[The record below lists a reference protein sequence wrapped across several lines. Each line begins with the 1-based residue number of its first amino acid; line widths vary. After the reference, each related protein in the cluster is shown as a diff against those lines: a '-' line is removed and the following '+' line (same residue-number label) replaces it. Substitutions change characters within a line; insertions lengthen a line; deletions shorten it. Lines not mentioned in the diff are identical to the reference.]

1 MGIMGKLFGSS
12 TKSKAALDKRFN
24 PYIFGKDGKGGILNE
39 TQRLYDSGKWNDEMQ
54 GLNSGFKD
62 LLYNRYTGPE
72 WNAGRNAGLSA
83 LSGNFDPNI
92 SRIGDVNMP
101 DARSDQGE
109 LDPTVAMQQMLS
121 GIPNNPWLDSQ
132 ASSITNQLT
141 RNVLENAMPN
151 IRGEAIS
158 AGQYGGSR
166 QGMAEGLALSRMN
179 QDLAPALTNLY
190 GSAFEN
196 AQQRMYGTANALNQ
210 QAADM
215 GQFNANLG
223 LQNNNQEMQRAQQQL
238 NSRAQGLGLLGSGM
252 DMQDSMVD
260 QYMQS
265 IMRPNQYEWGNL
277 GNYSGNILAPAQ
289 YYQTSKS
296 TSAPG
301 IVPAALGTAAGIAG
315 IASGFMTGGK
325 TGGGF
330 GGGGGGGGYFPQAP
344 QTMQP
349 ITGANYAGGNSFYD
363 PNANWGAYRHG

>member
-1 MGIMGKLFGSS
+1 MGFFSS
-12 TKSKAALDKRFN
+12 KSKTKNSLDKRFE

-39 TQRLYDSGKWNDEMQ
+39 TQRIYDSGKWNDEMQ

-62 LLYNRYTGPE
+62 LLYDRYTGPE
-72 WNAGRNAGLSA
+72 WNAGRDVGLSA
-83 LSGNFDPNI
+83 LSGAFAPSIHKVDE
-92 SRIGDVNMP
+92 VNMP

-121 GIPNNPWLDSQ
+121 GIPNNPWLDNQ

-190 GSAFEN
+190 GSAYEN

-210 QAADM
+210 QSADI
-215 GQFNANLG
+215 GQLNANLG
-223 LQNNNQEMQRAQQQL
+223 LQNNNQEMQRMQQSL
-238 NSRAQGLGLLGSGM
+238 NSRTQGLGLLGSGM

-260 QYMQS
+260 QYMNS
-265 IMRPNQYEWGNL
+265 IMRPSQYEWGNL
-277 GNYSGNILAPAQ
+277 GNYAGSVLAPAG
-289 YYQTSKS
+289 YYTVSKTKS
-296 TSAPG
+296 TPSLANQIGQG
-301 IVPAALGTAAGIAG
+301 IQLGGQVLGA
-315 IASGFMTGGK
+315 ASGLGGLAMGAM
-325 TGGGF
+325 GGMSGMMGSLSSM
-330 GGGGGGGGYFPQAP
+330 GGRGLFAANAP
-344 QTMQP
+344 ISSLT
-349 ITGANYAGGNSFYD
+349 
-363 PNANWGAYRHG
+363 